1 MSIRPYKHNETL
13 FSLLQSD
20 IDEAP
25 IGVFRNQKFP
35 ENTFIPP
42 EIPEIY
48 RSAEHKP
55 EIALR
60 ITFLKIYFEVVEE
73 VVKRFADMSQENH
86 TNKKS
91 VRKINLQTAFS
102 KDTQNDLCK
111 KWIDWLIIT
120 GSQYNSFFPEPWGS
134 FKNFFYYLIVSRKVS
149 MLIEKFKEDVQNL
162 ASEIIRQYSASE
174 YSMIFYSQISV
185 KINIDV
191 LLFDANNEI
200 IAAIKQAEGAILNF
214 LAKKQYLGEEK

>member
-42 EIPEIY
+42 EIPEIC

-60 ITFLKIYFEVVEE
+60 ITFLKIYFGVVEE
-73 VVKRFADMSQENH
+73 VVKRFADMPQDNH
-86 TNKKS
+86 SKNRS
-91 VRKINLQTAFS
+91 NRKINLQSVFS
-102 KDTQNDLCK
+102 EDIQNDLCK

-120 GSQYNSFFPEPWGS
+120 GSQYNSFPEPWGN
-134 FKNFFYYLIVSRKVS
+134 FKTYFYYLIVSRKVS

-162 ASEIIRQYSASE
+162 ASEIIRQYSASK
-174 YSMIFYSQISV
+174 YSMIFYSQISA

-200 IAAIKQAEGAILNF
+200 IAAVKQAEGAILNY